1 MPRTGN
7 NTHHAS
13 KREHKQEEGNKW
25 CSFHNTTSRSNEECY
40 SQRDTKQTSAKTNFS
55 IAEGEKP
62 VLDFSNYH
70 VVEEDGWG
78 LCF

>member
-7 NTHHAS
+7 KTRHAS
-13 KREHKQEEGNKW
+13 KREHKREEGKKW
-25 CSFHNTTSRSNEECY
+25 CSFHNTTSHSNEECY
-40 SQRDTKQTSAKTNFS
+40 GQRDKQTSAETNVS

-62 VLDFSNYH
+62 VLDFSNYD